1 MKTVILNASPRKN
14 WNTAQLMQEAK
25 RGAEEAGH
33 EVTYVNLYDLKYT
46 GCKSCLGC
54 KRKGIAEPCKCYI
67 KDELSPVLEAIY
79 EADHLIIGSPVYFG
93 QPTGQLR
100 CVIERLCFP
109 ALSYNTY
116 TSTLKGKVD
125 VSVFLTM
132 NVLEERYE
140 SGYKASMEAYFSF
153 LSLLN
158 GKTEIFPVCDT
169 LQVNDY
175 SKYDMG
181 SFSEEH
187 KKAVRESEFPKMLKK
202 AYETGKG
209 L

>member
-187 KKAVRESEFPKMLKK
+187 KKAVRESKFPKMLKK
-202 AYETGKG
+202 AYKTGKG